1 LLNSRHPAIPV
12 PTRQLPCAA
21 YDSNL
26 HCLDLRPAGATAFA
40 AEPRPSN
47 KWRLECSG
55 GADSD
60 GTIVLLIS
68 PEGGT
73 PIEASIAIKKGKGEN
88 DVAKAITKGL
98 QTQLSKEFFKVERD
112 DGEDVLIKKRG
123 GAPDFDVTVVSI
135 DVKGVRISPEHD

>member
-1 LLNSRHPAIPV
+1 MRGKRFRHFIALTSAALLA
-12 PTRQLPCAA
+12 
-21 YDSNL
+21 
-26 HCLDLRPAGATAFA
+26 ATAFA

-55 GADSD
+55 GANSD

-73 PIEASIAIKKGKGEN
+73 PIEASIAIKKGTGEN
-88 DVAKAITKGL
+88 SVAAAIVKVLKA
-98 QTQLSKEFFKVERD
+98 QLSKDYFKVERD

-123 GAPDFDVTVVSI
+123 GAPDFGVTVVSI
-135 DVKGVRISPEHD
+135 DVKGVRINPEHE

>member
-1 LLNSRHPAIPV
+1 MRSIRFRPFIALISASLLA
-12 PTRQLPCAA
+12 
-21 YDSNL
+21 
-26 HCLDLRPAGATAFA
+26 ATAFA